1 MDYLTGYTKYLNVYT
16 RLKSFHKF
24 LVIKPSGTL
33 SQQVPLQTVKC
44 EEDDEFIAELE
55 RTMTS
60 ELTGRKM
67 DSTVNKVNSSDLALP
82 MNRGFK
88 GLSQLPFKKCTI
100 VSALHLN
107 FKPLKFNFFLLLP

>member
-1 MDYLTGYTKYLNVYT
+1 M
-16 RLKSFHKF
+16 
-24 LVIKPSGTL
+24 
-33 SQQVPLQTVKC
+33 KC

-88 GLSQLPFKKCTI
+88 GMCLSLSIRCLSGFSFSLQPSMHVFC
-100 VSALHLN
+100 SAIL
-107 FKPLKFNFFLLLP
+107 